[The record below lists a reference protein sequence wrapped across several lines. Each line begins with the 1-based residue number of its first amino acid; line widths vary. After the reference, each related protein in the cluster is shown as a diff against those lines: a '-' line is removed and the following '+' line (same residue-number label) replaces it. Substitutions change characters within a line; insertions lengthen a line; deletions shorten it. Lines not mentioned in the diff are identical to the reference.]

1 MNFFKKLYK
10 FVVFPGISAGIRTSA
25 KNLNGMEKFFIFHDQ
40 GTFSFIFA
48 SSVLLHIFLVII
60 TMVISELWVQELPPI
75 RAKIEVRFAKTPS
88 ETAPIE
94 KPKPVLKEIENEWQP
109 KLSNLVPKK
118 PVLEK
123 PVLKD
128 TLKKSTLSKPEITQ
142 PEAPRLKMSEPQLA
156 PSVPTAKLNKISAP
170 KKPLLLP
177 VDSLEK
183 FPLIP
188 SLPKLSK
195 DPVPLS
201 PLRSK
206 KSKLNP
212 SQFALPKIS
221 LGDITPKKINA
232 PKIINTS
239 KKLNK
244 PKIKNSQNF
253 SKPLNFPVREWP
265 ATMESALQKVPSI
278 PQVQPSENL
287 GTNLREI
294 FPDKIKF
301 DEPLP
306 DLGIPEQ
313 ADETKLKEIPDTV
326 NLQRKKLAQLAGEE
340 YNLHIRTRIIPKL
353 GSYSSELYVRIRLR
367 IIPTGKIINYEI
379 IKKSGFAAFDKAAEL
394 AVRNAL
400 LDPLPN
406 ALAENPPYIVT
417 IRIVPQN

>member
-1 MNFFKKLYK
+1 M
-10 FVVFPGISAGIRTSA
+10 
-25 KNLNGMEKFFIFHDQ
+25 
-40 GTFSFIFA
+40 
-48 SSVLLHIFLVII
+48 
-60 TMVISELWVQELPPI
+60 
-75 RAKIEVRFAKTPS
+75 
-88 ETAPIE
+88 
-94 KPKPVLKEIENEWQP
+94 
-109 KLSNLVPKK
+109 
-118 PVLEK
+118 LEK

-183 FPLIP
+183 SPLIP

-212 SQFALPKIS
+212 SQLVLPKIS
-221 LGDITPKKINA
+221 LEDITPKKINA
-232 PKIINTS
+232 PKIINTP

-244 PKIKNSQNF
+244 PKIKNSQKF
-253 SKPLNFPVREWP
+253 SKPLNLPVRELP
-265 ATMESALQKVPSI
+265 ETMQSALQKVPSI
-278 PQVQPSENL
+278 PQVQPSDKL

-353 GSYSSELYVRIRLR
+353 GSYSSELYVRIRLK